1 MKRINKL
8 YLTLL
13 LICFT
18 PLLAKEKSYSFIGIQ
33 TGISKIDNKD
43 TPSIGVKYGIQQGN
57 SRTSFIY
64 SYDKKGNDKFQ
75 MLLLQVDMGIFE
87 NAFRN
92 SSIKPY
98 LGATFGFVQAKNSQL
113 VRDRGYAYG
122 LNTGLAYIL
131 NNNFDLDLGYRYLKT
146 SKLKN
151 IDEINNL
158 NLSMHYFY

>member
-13 LICFT
+13 LCFT
-18 PLLAKEKSYSFIGIQ
+18 PLVAKDKSYSFIGLQ
-33 TGISKIDNKD
+33 TGVSKISKNE
-43 TPSIGVKYGIQQGN
+43 TPSLGVKYGIQQGN

-64 SYDKKGNDKFQ
+64 NYDKNGNDRFQ
-75 MLLLQVDMGIFE
+75 MLLLQIDMGIFN
-87 NAFRN
+87 NAFRD
-92 SSIKPY
+92 SALKPY
-98 LGATFGFVQAKNSQL
+98 LGATFGVLQANSNQ
-113 VRDRGYAYG
+113 VAQDRGYVYG

-131 NNNFDLDLGYRYLKT
+131 NSDFDLDLGYRYLRT